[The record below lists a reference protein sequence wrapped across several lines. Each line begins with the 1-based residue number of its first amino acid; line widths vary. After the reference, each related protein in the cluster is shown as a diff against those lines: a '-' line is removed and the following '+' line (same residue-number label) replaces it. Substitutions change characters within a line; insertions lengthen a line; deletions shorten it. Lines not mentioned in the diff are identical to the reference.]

1 MVVAISNHCH
11 PVMEGEVAANLILS
25 NRDSRSLGSILG
37 QNLDWF
43 SADIGFDG
51 CTSLSDMR
59 GAGMLRFSRHDRR
72 IRDSVSRVPIVQW
85 LPSLS

>member
-1 MVVAISNHCH
+1 MVVAINNYYC
-11 PVMEGEVAANLILS
+11 PAIEDEVAANLILS

-37 QNLDWF
+37 QNLGWF

-72 IRDSVSRVPIVQW
+72 IKDRVSRVPIVQW

>member
-1 MVVAISNHCH
+1 MECYSVEGHKVNHNGMGRGT
-11 PVMEGEVAANLILS
+11 VIQG
-25 NRDSRSLGSILG
+25 R
-37 QNLDWF
+37 
-43 SADIGFDG
+43 FDG